1 MNPLLPASLVA
12 QVESVIGLRNL
23 DKPEHEAATTPGQE
37 TERVYQAYIVEV
49 LGARSLWR
57 LKPAHA
63 KAIVNRPE
71 GFRRA
76 AINHYIART
85 VDRVTEAVA
94 LKGDWWGR

>member
-1 MNPLLPASLVA
+1 MNPLLPALLVA
-12 QVESVIGLRNL
+12 QVECVIGLRNL

-49 LGARSLWR
+49 LGAPSLWR